1 MTVVVPTY
9 RERANIT
16 PRLAN
21 IAACEYPGGRL
32 EVMVVDSASGNG
44 TAEAA
49 GAFAADNPG
58 LRVRVLREAERG
70 GKAAAIN
77 AALAHCATELVV
89 ITDAPTCF
97 AADAL
102 RVIVRSSGDSGR
114 RHRPQGY
121 FEVTGNEGMVQ
132 REEAS
137 FWRMRNLLRTLEAGV
152 DSTPFLSG
160 ELCCFRRRLVERLDV
175 DSLAD
180 DMNIAMQVR
189 RAGYRVVVN
198 NRARFSE
205 PRSNRAAELVETKT
219 RRAAGGVQELLRAR
233 DMVGNRRYGWFG
245 MADPAVGGDVLPAA
259 ACAGGGDRRR
269 WDAEVVRGTWTAA
282 TEDGGRVGRRGC
294 DVGARKRAEDRAAG
308 CYVGVQRVA
317 PGAGV
322 VADLVPADGCALD
335 PGAFHSRVRA
345 DEAEAVEGVLR
356 G

>member
-1 MTVVVPTY
+1 MARRFLLASCVAILAWPLAAYPALLWVIARLRGRPAAPDAGEAPLPTLTVVVPTY

-32 EVMVVDSASGNG
+32 EVMVVDSASGDG

-102 RVIVRSSGDSGR
+102 RVMVEEFRGSGVGAAT
-114 RHRPQGY
+114 GY

-160 ELCCFRRRLVERLDV
+160 ELRRLLGGLSERLDA
-175 DSLAD
+175 DPLAD
-180 DMNIAMQVR
+180 DMNIAMQ
-189 RAGYRVVVN
+189 A
-198 NRARFSE
+198 AR
-205 PRSNRAAELVETKT
+205 
-219 RRAAGGVQELLRAR
+219 G
-233 DMVGNRRYGWFG
+233 
-245 MADPAVGGDVLPAA
+245 
-259 ACAGGGDRRR
+259 
-269 WDAEVVRGTWTAA
+269 A
-282 TEDGGRVGRRGC
+282 TG
-294 DVGARKRAEDRAAG
+294 
-308 CYVGVQRVA
+308 
-317 PGAGV
+317 
-322 VADLVPADGCALD
+322 
-335 PGAFHSRVRA
+335 SW
-345 DEAEAVEGVLR
+345 
-356 G
+356 